1 MNYKVL
7 VQRPVWESSMIT
19 VEARD
24 EVSAADAAVEKAMMD
39 GDLKWT
45 TDDMIYTESD
55 YIVCHVEEV
64 RNPQ

>member
-45 TDDMIYTESD
+45 TDDMIYTESRS
-55 YIVCHVEEV
+55 EEHTSEL
-64 RNPQ
+64 QSH